1 MDGVSAR
8 AYGSQGQQRSLVLAL
23 KLAEADVLEQE
34 GGEAPVILLDDV
46 MSELDAGRQHYLL
59 NRLDGRQ
66 VFLTCCEP
74 ARSSAWRKARCLK
87 CGEEKFMYLHLGQDT
102 VIKMDEIV
110 GIFNM
115 ETSTISKTTRNYLAQ
130 AEKAGKVVNVSMELP
145 KSFVLC
151 RDSQNRETVYISQ
164 ISSSTLL
171 KRTGY
176 IDEIS
181 NV

>member
-1 MDGVSAR
+1 
-8 AYGSQGQQRSLVLAL
+8 
-23 KLAEADVLEQE
+23 
-34 GGEAPVILLDDV
+34 
-46 MSELDAGRQHYLL
+46 
-59 NRLDGRQ
+59 
-66 VFLTCCEP
+66 
-74 ARSSAWRKARCLK
+74 
-87 CGEEKFMYLHLGQDT
+87 MYLHLGQDT

-171 KRTGY
+171 KR
-176 IDEIS
+176 
-181 NV
+181 